1 MKTPQNVLKSRHH
14 SAAGLSLLVALS
26 LATGCK
32 HAESSSNAVT
42 EGAGREVLPDPTAAP
57 AVPQP
62 VVAVAAGLPKGV
74 DAKDL
79 DAAEKKVLAEILAEQ
94 FDPCGKPRSFASALD
109 AGDCPIAAKLSQTLV
124 TYLQAG
130 AGKKAAIGQLLK
142 EVERL
147 NTIVQFD
154 NTKAPRRGPADAKI
168 VVTEFSDFECP
179 FCRRAVEPLDKL
191 QKHYNFALY
200 YRFFP
205 LKLAHP
211 NAEGAARAAW
221 AAQQQGKFW
230 ELHDLFFANNDKLDW
245 DSVKKHAA
253 AAGLDMKKFAA
264 DFENPASKTAVD
276 ADLKAGDDAGI
287 DGTPTFYVNGR
298 KAETIAQVQEL
309 VRELGAAAGEKLPE
323 PLAGAD
329 FGPAEADKAVD
340 AADKGGAAKAPEPA
354 AAPAHPAPAAPSAPG
369 AAPAN

>member
-1 MKTPQNVLKSRHH
+1 MNMLRNFLKSKT
-14 SAAGLSLLVALS
+14 SLATCMAMLVGATA
-26 LATGCK
+26 ATGCK
-32 HAESSSNAVT
+32 HAESSNNAAV
-42 EGAGREVLPDPTAAP
+42 ESAGHEVAPEPAAAGVAAAPTPTAA
-57 AVPQP
+57 
-62 VVAVAAGLPKGV
+62 AATLPKGV

-79 DAAEKKVLAEILAEQ
+79 DAAEKKVLSEILAEQ

-109 AGDCPIAAKLSQTLV
+109 AGDCPIAAKLTQTLV

-130 AGKKAAIGQLLK
+130 AGKKAAIAQLLK

-179 FCRRAVEPLDKL
+179 FCRRAVAPLDKL

-211 NAEGAARAAW
+211 NAEGAAKAAW
-221 AAQQQGKFW
+221 SAQQQGKFW
-230 ELHDLFFANNDKLDW
+230 ELHDIFFANNDKLDW
-245 DSVKKHAA
+245 DSVKKYAA
-253 AAGLDMKKFAA
+253 AMGLDMKKFLA
-264 DFENPASKTAVD
+264 DFESPAAKAAVD
-276 ADLKAGDDAGI
+276 ADIKAGDDAGL

-298 KAETIAQVQEL
+298 KAETLAQVQEL
-309 VRELGAAAGEKLPE
+309 VRELGGAAGEKLPE
-323 PLAGAD
+323 PIAAEDLGPGEAGKTAGAHKD
-329 FGPAEADKAVD
+329 DADDAKPA
-340 AADKGGAAKAPEPA
+340 PA
-354 AAPAHPAPAAPSAPG
+354 AAPAEAPAH
-369 AAPAN
+369 